1 MDQNYSKLYE
11 DLTLLSDCLGEG
23 TEEQWSHE
31 LRKQIL
37 QLIHQLKST
46 SRTAENN
53 ELEAELIAIEV
64 TLGYGSGQFE
74 VPSISLVEDH
84 QLRLLE
90 LAELTKIFP
99 HLSPSVDYIENDI
112 INDESDAANMDT
124 DIAIETAVELPIEQP
139 IELPVEDNDDDYDYD
154 YDIEPTITESPE
166 QILNEP
172 EKADS
177 NIFTETETSKIQLIL
192 CNCPGRDAAREL
204 ARGLV
209 QARLAACVNIIAN
222 IGSMYWWE
230 GEIKDTAEC
239 QLQIKTSTDCL
250 EDTLHYIKQNHPN
263 DVPEI
268 LSIGVKKG
276 NEDYFEWVK
285 QETSDKKT

>member
-1 MDQNYSKLYE
+1 MDQNYSNLYK

-37 QLIHQLKST
+37 QLLHQLKSR
-46 SRTAENN
+46 SRRAENH
-53 ELEAELIAIEV
+53 ELEAELVAVDV

-74 VPSISLVEDH
+74 VPSISLIEDH

-99 HLSPSVDYIENDI
+99 NLSPSFDDIDNDI
-112 INDESDAANMDT
+112 SNDESN
-124 DIAIETAVELPIEQP
+124 
-139 IELPVEDNDDDYDYD
+139 
-154 YDIEPTITESPE
+154 DIEPTITESHE
-166 QILNEP
+166 HILNESES
-172 EKADS
+172 EKS
-177 NIFTETETSKIQLIL
+177 QIQLIL

-204 ARGLV
+204 AIGLL
-209 QARLAACVNIIAN
+209 QTRLAACVNIIAN

-239 QLQIKTSTDCL
+239 QLQIKTSTSSL

-268 LSIGVKKG
+268 LSIGVERG

-285 QETSDKKT
+285 QETSDK

>member
-11 DLTLLSDCLGEG
+11 DLILLSDCLREG
-23 TEEQWSHE
+23 TEKQWSHE

-37 QLIHQLKST
+37 QLLHQLKST
-46 SRTAENN
+46 SRKIENH
-53 ELEAELIAIEV
+53 ELEAELIAVEV

-99 HLSPSVDYIENDI
+99 NLSTSVDGMRNDI
-112 INDESDAANMDT
+112 IKDEIKDASMDT
-124 DIAIETAVELPIEQP
+124 TITIETPVELSIEQP
-139 IELPVEDNDDDYDYD
+139 AGLN
-154 YDIEPTITESPE
+154 YDIESTNIESHE

-172 EKADS
+172 EIADS
-177 NIFTETETSKIQLIL
+177 DLFTEAETEKSKIQLIL

-209 QARLAACVNIIAN
+209 QTRLAACVNIIAN
-222 IGSMYWWE
+222 IGSIYWWE

-268 LSIGVKKG
+268 LSIGVEKG

-285 QETSDKKT
+285 QETSDKSND

>member
-1 MDQNYSKLYE
+1 MDQNYSNLYE
-11 DLTLLSDCLGEG
+11 DITLLSDCLGEG

-37 QLIHQLKST
+37 QLLHQLKST
-46 SRTAENN
+46 SRRAENH
-53 ELEAELIAIEV
+53 ELEAELVAVEV

-74 VPSISLVEDH
+74 VPSISLIEDH

-99 HLSPSVDYIENDI
+99 KLSPSVDYVENNI
-112 INDESDAANMDT
+112 IKNESDDASMDKA
-124 DIAIETAVELPIEQP
+124 IAIETPLVE
-139 IELPVEDNDDDYDYD
+139 PVGLNDDI
-154 YDIEPTITESPE
+154 DIEPTITETNE

-172 EKADS
+172 EMAGS
-177 NIFTETETSKIQLIL
+177 NLFTESESESESESEKSTIQLIL

-209 QARLAACVNIIAN
+209 QNRLAACVNIIAN

-239 QLQIKTSTDCL
+239 QLQIKTSTSNL
-250 EDTLHYIKQNHPN
+250 EDTFHYIKQNHPN

-268 LSIGVKKG
+268 LSIGVEKG

-285 QETSDKKT
+285 QETSDK